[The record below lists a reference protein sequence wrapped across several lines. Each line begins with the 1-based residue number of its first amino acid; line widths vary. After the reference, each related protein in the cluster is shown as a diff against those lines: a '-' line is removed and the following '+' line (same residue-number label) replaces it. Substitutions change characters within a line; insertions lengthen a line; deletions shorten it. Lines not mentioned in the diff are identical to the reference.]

1 MKYTIMYNAL
11 LCDPEIKCVLNSSWM
26 FSLKQFSGNQ
36 NYALDLYKYL
46 SKFKVSGF
54 LFICF
59 FLWGR
64 GQGIGENTLVYA
76 C

>member
-1 MKYTIMYNAL
+1 MYNAL
-11 LCDPEIKCVLNSSWM
+11 ICDSEIKRVLNSPWM
-26 FSLKQFSGNQ
+26 FSLKQISGNQ

-46 SKFKVSGF
+46 CKFKVSGF

-64 GQGIGENTLVYA
+64 GQGI
-76 C
+76 

>member
-1 MKYTIMYNAL
+1 MYNAL

-46 SKFKVSGF
+46 SKFK
-54 LFICF
+54 
-59 FLWGR
+59 
-64 GQGIGENTLVYA
+64 
-76 C
+76 

>member
-1 MKYTIMYNAL
+1 MYNAL
-11 LCDPEIKCVLNSSWM
+11 ICDSEIKRVLNSPWM
-26 FSLKQFSGNQ
+26 FSLKQISGNQ

-46 SKFKVSGF
+46 SKFIVLVVF
-54 LFICF
+54 CLFDF

-64 GQGIGENTLVYA
+64 GQGVGENTLVYA